1 MTDLAI
7 PAPDLSRQGRRGE
20 RPAGRIR
27 LGSEEHLRLF
37 CLELLETHDPYRP
50 RILDWPK
57 LDPETR
63 DKLVALPIWDIAVQT
78 EGKAGLNVRTF
89 AEQFAKREGLLKEA
103 LAMDAFEEGR
113 HKMVLANMVKFYEI
127 ALAPEPEYKKPKDP
141 EWAFM
146 VTGWSECIDSFFGFG
161 LFELAKRTGFF
172 PPELVATFEPVMREE
187 GRHILFFVNWV
198 AWWRRNMPW
207 WRRPWFELKALAVW
221 AYLVWERI
229 GLAGKME
236 NDEKAQDFNF
246 TLNGSKELGV
256 ELSFPELARIC
267 LEANDQRL
275 APYDKRLLRPV
286 LIPNLVRFALRF
298 MKAKPAPQAQAA

>member
-7 PAPDLSRQGRRGE
+7 PAPDLSRQGKRGE
-20 RPAGRIR
+20 RPDGRIR
-27 LGSEEHLRLF
+27 LGSDDHLRLF

-50 RILDWPK
+50 RIMDWPK
-57 LDPETR
+57 LSQETR

-78 EGKAGLNVRTF
+78 EGKAGMNVRTF
-89 AEQFAKREGLLKEA
+89 AEQVRKHGLLKEA
-103 LAMDAFEEGR
+103 LDMDAFEEGR
-113 HKMVLANMVKFYEI
+113 HKVVLANMVKFYDI
-127 ALAPEPEYKKPKDP
+127 ALQPEPEYERPRDP

-187 GRHILFFVNWV
+187 GRHILFYVNWV

-207 WRRPWFELKALAVW
+207 WRRPWFELKAIAVW
-221 AYLVWERI
+221 AYLIWERL
-229 GLAGKME
+229 GLVGKME
-236 NDEKAQDFNF
+236 GDEKAQDFNF
-246 TLNGSKELGV
+246 TVNGSKELGV
-256 ELSFPELARIC
+256 EVSFPELARVC

-275 APYDKRLLRPV
+275 APYDARLLRPV
-286 LIPNLVRFALRF
+286 FVPNMMRLALRIT
-298 MKAKPAPQAQAA
+298 KAKPKPTAQAA